1 MNKTY
6 LTNGK
11 QLSFEKA
18 QVMAIINIT
27 PDSFYDG
34 GKFSSVTDI
43 IKDAEMKIHAG
54 ATILDIG
61 AASSRPKA
69 ISVTVKDEIFR
80 LKEPLLKLRKE
91 FPKMLISIDTYLSEV
106 AEFAID
112 LGADIINDISGG
124 EIDDKM
130 LDVVAKHQ
138 IAYVLMHMQGTPQ
151 NMQLN
156 PTYKNVVKE
165 LGDFYKTKIADCQS
179 RKFEKIII
187 DVGFGFGK
195 TVEHNYE
202 LLKNLSEF
210 TEFGF
215 PVLVGLSRKSMIN
228 KVIHT
233 SPVTALNGTT
243 VLNTIALQN
252 GAKILRV
259 HDVKEAKQAIDLF
272 EFYKSVKSENQDN
285 SKKLDT
291 AI

>member
-1 MNKTY
+1 MYKPY

-34 GKFSSVTDI
+34 GKFSSVSDI
-43 IKDAEMKIHAG
+43 IKDAEVKIRDG
-54 ATILDIG
+54 AAILDIG

-69 ISVTVKDEIFR
+69 VAVSVKDEVFR

-91 FPKMLISIDTYLSEV
+91 FPKVIISIDTYLSEV

-112 LGADIINDISGG
+112 LGADMINDISGG
-124 EIDDKM
+124 QMDKHM
-130 LDVVAKHQ
+130 MDVVAKHQ
-138 IAYVLMHMQGTPQ
+138 IAYVLMHMQGTSQ
-151 NMQLN
+151 NMQVN
-156 PTYKNVVKE
+156 PTYENVVNE
-165 LGDFYKTKIADCQS
+165 LVNFYRIKIDYCKS
-179 RKFEKIII
+179 KGFDKLII

-195 TVEHNYE
+195 TVEHNYQ
-202 LLKNLSEF
+202 LLKDLSRF
-210 TEFGF
+210 TSFEY

-228 KVIHT
+228 SVIHT
-233 SPVTALNGTT
+233 LPTTALNGTT
-243 VLNTIALQN
+243 VLNTIALLN

-272 EFYKSVKSENQDN
+272 EFYKS
-285 SKKLDT
+285 T
-291 AI
+291 

>member
-1 MNKTY
+1 MNAHLIKMSKTY

-43 IKDAEMKIHAG
+43 IKDAEMKIHEG
-54 ATILDIG
+54 ATIIDIG
-61 AASSRPKA
+61 AASSRPNAIA
-69 ISVTVKDEIFR
+69 ISAKDEISR
-80 LKEPLLKLRKE
+80 LREPLMKLRKE
-91 FPKMLISIDTYLSEV
+91 FPEIFISIDTYLADV

-112 LGADIINDISGG
+112 LGADIINDISGSQM
-124 EIDDKM
+124 DQSM

-151 NMQLN
+151 NMQKN
-156 PTYKNVVKE
+156 PSYDDVVKDISTFYTSKIE
-165 LGDFYKTKIADCQS
+165 QCKSLGFDKL
-179 RKFEKIII
+179 II

-195 TVEHNYE
+195 TVEHNYQ
-202 LLKNLSEF
+202 LLKHLNEF
-210 TEFGF
+210 IVFDY
-215 PVLVGLSRKSMIN
+215 PLLVGLSRKSMIN

-259 HDVKEAKQAIDLF
+259 HDIKEAKQAVDLF
-272 EFYKSVKSENQDN
+272 EFYKSV
-285 SKKLDT
+285 
-291 AI
+291 

>member
-1 MNKTY
+1 MTKTY

-43 IKDAEMKIHAG
+43 IKDAEMKIHEG
-54 ATILDIG
+54 ATIIDIG
-61 AASSRPKA
+61 AASSRPNALA
-69 ISVTVKDEIFR
+69 ISVKDEIIR
-80 LKEPLLKLRKE
+80 LREPLMKLRKE
-91 FPKMLISIDTYLSEV
+91 FPKIFISIDTYLADV

-112 LGADIINDISGG
+112 LGADIINDISGSQM
-124 EIDDKM
+124 DKSM
-130 LDVVAKHQ
+130 LDVVSKHQ
-138 IAYVLMHMQGTPQ
+138 IAYVLMNMQGTTQ
-151 NMQLN
+151 NMQKN
-156 PTYKNVVKE
+156 PSYDDVVKDISMFYTSKIE
-165 LGDFYKTKIADCQS
+165 QCKNLGFDKL
-179 RKFEKIII
+179 II

-195 TVEHNYE
+195 TVEHNYQ
-202 LLKNLSEF
+202 LLKHLNEF
-210 TEFGF
+210 TLFDY
-215 PVLVGLSRKSMIN
+215 PLLAGLSRKSMIN

-259 HDVKEAKQAIDLF
+259 HDVKEAKQAVDLF
-272 EFYKSVKSENQDN
+272 EFYKSV
-285 SKKLDT
+285 
-291 AI
+291 

>member
-1 MNKTY
+1 MYKPY

-34 GKFSSVTDI
+34 GKFSSVSDI
-43 IKDAEMKIHAG
+43 IKDAEVKIRDG
-54 ATILDIG
+54 ASILDVG

-69 ISVTVKDEIFR
+69 VAVSVKDEVFR

-91 FPKMLISIDTYLSEV
+91 FPKVIISVDTYLSEV

-124 EIDDKM
+124 EMDKQM
-130 LDVVAKHQ
+130 IDVVAKHQ

-151 NMQLN
+151 NMQVN
-156 PTYKNVVKE
+156 PSYENVAKE
-165 LGDFYKTKIADCQS
+165 LIDFYRVKMDYCKS
-179 RKFEKIII
+179 KGFNKLII

-195 TVEHNYE
+195 TVEHNYQ
-202 LLKNLSEF
+202 LLKDLSRF
-210 TEFGF
+210 TILEY
-215 PVLVGLSRKSMIN
+215 PILVGLSRKSMIN
-228 KVIHT
+228 SVIHT
-233 SPVTALNGTT
+233 TPDTALNGTT
-243 VLNTIALQN
+243 VLNTIALHN

-272 EFYKSVKSENQDN
+272 EFYKS
-285 SKKLDT
+285 
-291 AI
+291 A

>member
-1 MNKTY
+1 MSKTY

-43 IKDAEMKIHAG
+43 IKDAEMKIHEG
-54 ATILDIG
+54 ATIIDIG
-61 AASSRPKA
+61 AASSRPNAIA
-69 ISVTVKDEIFR
+69 ISAKDEIIR
-80 LKEPLLKLRKE
+80 LREPLMKLRKE
-91 FPKMLISIDTYLSEV
+91 FPEIFISIDTYLADV

-112 LGADIINDISGG
+112 LGADIINDISGSQM
-124 EIDDKM
+124 DKSM

-151 NMQLN
+151 NMQKN
-156 PTYKNVVKE
+156 PSYDDVVKDISTFYTSKIE
-165 LGDFYKTKIADCQS
+165 QCKSLGFDKL
-179 RKFEKIII
+179 II

-195 TVEHNYE
+195 TVEHNYQ
-202 LLKNLSEF
+202 LLKHLNEF
-210 TEFGF
+210 IVFDY
-215 PVLVGLSRKSMIN
+215 PLLVGLSRKSMIN

-259 HDVKEAKQAIDLF
+259 HDIKEAKQAVDLF
-272 EFYKSVKSENQDN
+272 EFYKSV
-285 SKKLDT
+285 
-291 AI
+291 

>member
-1 MNKTY
+1 
-6 LTNGK
+6 
-11 QLSFEKA
+11 
-18 QVMAIINIT
+18 MAIINIT

-43 IKDAEMKIHAG
+43 IKDAETKIHAG
-54 ATILDIG
+54 ATIIDVG

-69 ISVTVKDEIFR
+69 PSVSVKDEIFR
-80 LKEPLLKLRKE
+80 LREPLTKLRKE

-124 EIDDKM
+124 ELDTKM

-156 PTYKNVVKE
+156 PTYENVVKE
-165 LGDFYKTKIADCQS
+165 LSDFYKLKIADCQS
-179 RKFEKIII
+179 KGFDKLII

-195 TVEHNYE
+195 SVEHNYE
-202 LLKNLSEF
+202 LLKHLHDF

-215 PVLVGLSRKSMIN
+215 PILAGLSRKSMIN

-252 GAKILRV
+252 GANILRV

-272 EFYKSVKSENQDN
+272 EFYKSV
-285 SKKLDT
+285 
-291 AI
+291 

>member
-34 GKFSSVTDI
+34 GRFSSVSDI
-43 IKDAEMKIHAG
+43 VKDAEKKISEG
-54 ATILDIG
+54 ASIIDVG
-61 AASSRPKA
+61 AASSRPNAIA
-69 ISVTVKDEIFR
+69 ISVRDEIIR
-80 LKEPLLKLRKE
+80 LREPLIKLRKE
-91 FPKMLISIDTYLSEV
+91 FPKTLISIDTYLSEV

-124 EIDDKM
+124 EIDKNM
-130 LDVVAKHQ
+130 LTVVSKHQ
-138 IAYVLMHMQGTPQ
+138 IVYVLMHMKGRPQ
-151 NMQLN
+151 DMQQN
-156 PTYKNVVKE
+156 PTYENLVDD
-165 LGDFYKTKIADCQS
+165 LSAFYKSKIEHCNSLGFD
-179 RKFEKIII
+179 KLIL
-187 DVGFGFGK
+187 DMGFGFGK

-202 LLKNLSEF
+202 LLKHLNKF
-210 TEFGF
+210 AEFGI
-215 PVLVGLSRKSMIN
+215 PILAGLSRKSMIN

-233 SPVTALNGTT
+233 SPITALNGTT

-252 GAKILRV
+252 GASILRV

-272 EFYKSVKSENQDN
+272 EFYK
-285 SKKLDT
+285 L
-291 AI
+291 I

>member
-1 MNKTY
+1 MTKTY

-43 IKDAEMKIHAG
+43 IKDAEMKIHEG
-54 ATILDIG
+54 ATIIDIG

-69 ISVTVKDEIFR
+69 PSVSVKDEIVR
-80 LKEPLLKLRKE
+80 LREPLTKLRKE

-124 EIDDKM
+124 ELDSKM
-130 LDVVAKHQ
+130 IDVVSKHQ

-156 PTYKNVVKE
+156 PTYENVVKE
-165 LGDFYKTKIADCQS
+165 LGDFYKSKIADCQS
-179 RKFEKIII
+179 KGFEKLII

-202 LLKNLSEF
+202 LLKHLREF

-215 PVLVGLSRKSMIN
+215 PILAGLSRKSMIN

-252 GAKILRV
+252 GANILRV

-272 EFYKSVKSENQDN
+272 EFYKAVK
-285 SKKLDT
+285 
-291 AI
+291 

>member
-1 MNKTY
+1 MYKPY

-34 GKFSSVTDI
+34 GKFSSVSDI
-43 IKDAEMKIHAG
+43 IKDAEVKIRDG
-54 ATILDIG
+54 ASILDVG

-69 ISVTVKDEIFR
+69 VAVSVKDEVFR

-91 FPKMLISIDTYLSEV
+91 FPKVIISVDTYLSEV
-106 AEFAID
+106 AEFSID
-112 LGADIINDISGG
+112 LGADMINDISGG
-124 EIDDKM
+124 EMDKQM
-130 LDVVAKHQ
+130 IDVVAKHQ

-151 NMQLN
+151 NMQVN
-156 PTYKNVVKE
+156 PSYENVVKE
-165 LGDFYKTKIADCQS
+165 LIDFYRVKIDYCIS
-179 RKFEKIII
+179 KGFGKLII

-195 TVEHNYE
+195 TVEHNYQ
-202 LLKNLSEF
+202 LLKDLSRF
-210 TEFGF
+210 TTLEY
-215 PVLVGLSRKSMIN
+215 PILVGLSRKSMIN
-228 KVIHT
+228 SVIHT
-233 SPVTALNGTT
+233 LPNTALNGTT

-272 EFYKSVKSENQDN
+272 EFYKSV
-285 SKKLDT
+285 
-291 AI
+291 

>member
-1 MNKTY
+1 MHANLIKMSKTY

-43 IKDAEMKIHAG
+43 IKDAEMKIHEG
-54 ATILDIG
+54 ATIIDIG
-61 AASSRPKA
+61 AASSRPNALA
-69 ISVTVKDEIFR
+69 ISVKDEIIR
-80 LKEPLLKLRKE
+80 LREPLMKLRKE
-91 FPKMLISIDTYLSEV
+91 FPKIFISIDTYLADV

-112 LGADIINDISGG
+112 LGADIINDISGSQM
-124 EIDDKM
+124 DKSM
-130 LDVVAKHQ
+130 LDVVSKHQ

-151 NMQLN
+151 NMQKN
-156 PTYKNVVKE
+156 PSYDDVVKDISMFYTSKIE
-165 LGDFYKTKIADCQS
+165 QCKNLG
-179 RKFEKIII
+179 FEKVII
-187 DVGFGFGK
+187 DVGSGCGK
-195 TVEHNYE
+195 TVEHNYQ
-202 LLKNLSEF
+202 LLKHLNEF
-210 TEFGF
+210 TLFDY
-215 PVLVGLSRKSMIN
+215 PLLAGLSRKSMIN

-259 HDVKEAKQAIDLF
+259 HDVKEAKQAVDLF
-272 EFYKSVKSENQDN
+272 EFYKSV
-285 SKKLDT
+285 
-291 AI
+291 

>member
-1 MNKTY
+1 MHANLIKMTKTY

-43 IKDAEMKIHAG
+43 VKDAEMKVGEG
-54 ATILDIG
+54 ATIIDIG

-69 ISVTVKDEIFR
+69 PAVSVKDEIFR
-80 LKEPLLKLRKE
+80 LREPLTKLRKE

-112 LGADIINDISGG
+112 FGADIINDISGG

-156 PTYKNVVKE
+156 PTYENVVKE
-165 LGDFYKTKIADCQS
+165 LGDFYKLKIADCQ
-179 RKFEKIII
+179 RKGFDKLII

-202 LLKNLSEF
+202 LLKHLHDF

-215 PVLVGLSRKSMIN
+215 PILAGLSRKSMIN

-252 GAKILRV
+252 GANILRV

-272 EFYKSVKSENQDN
+272 EFYKGV
-285 SKKLDT
+285 
-291 AI
+291 

>member
-1 MNKTY
+1 
-6 LTNGK
+6 
-11 QLSFEKA
+11 
-18 QVMAIINIT
+18 MAIINIT

-43 IKDAEMKIHAG
+43 VKDAEMKIHEG
-54 ATILDIG
+54 ATIIDIG

-69 ISVTVKDEIFR
+69 ISISVKDEIIR

-124 EIDDKM
+124 EIDSKM

-138 IAYVLMHMQGTPQ
+138 IAYVLMHMQGNPQ

-156 PTYKNVVKE
+156 PSYVNVVDD
-165 LGDFYKTKIADCQS
+165 LYSFYKEKIAVCQS
-179 RKFEKIII
+179 KGFEKLII

-195 TVEHNYE
+195 TIEHNYE
-202 LLKNLSEF
+202 LLKYLDRF
-210 TEFGF
+210 TDFGF
-215 PVLVGLSRKSMIN
+215 PILAGLSRKSMIN
-228 KVIHT
+228 QVIHT
-233 SPVTALNGTT
+233 NPVTALNGTT

-259 HDVKEAKQAIDLF
+259 HDVKEAKQAIDLY
-272 EFYKSVKSENQDN
+272 EFYKAV
-285 SKKLDT
+285 
-291 AI
+291 

>member
-43 IKDAEMKIHAG
+43 IKDAEMKIHEG

-69 ISVTVKDEIFR
+69 ISVSVKDEIVR

-91 FPKMLISIDTYLSEV
+91 FPKMIISIDTYLSEV

-165 LGDFYKTKIADCQS
+165 LSDFYKIKIADCQS
-179 RKFEKIII
+179 RNFEKIII

-202 LLKNLSEF
+202 LLKNLTEF

-215 PVLVGLSRKSMIN
+215 PILVGLSRKSMIN
-228 KVIHT
+228 KIIHT

-272 EFYKSVKSENQDN
+272 EFYKSVKSEN
-285 SKKLDT
+285 
-291 AI
+291 

>member
-1 MNKTY
+1 MNANLTKMTKTY

-43 IKDAEMKIHAG
+43 VKDAEMKVSEG
-54 ATILDIG
+54 ATIIDIG

-69 ISVTVKDEIFR
+69 ISISVKDEIFR
-80 LKEPLLKLRKE
+80 LREPLTKLRKE
-91 FPKMLISIDTYLSEV
+91 FPKMLISVDTYLSEV

-124 EIDDKM
+124 ELDDKM

-156 PTYKNVVKE
+156 PTYDNVVKE
-165 LGDFYKTKIADCQS
+165 LGDFYQSKIAICQS
-179 RKFEKIII
+179 KGFDKLII
-187 DVGFGFGK
+187 DDYDACITFQLGK
-195 TVEHNYE
+195 
-202 LLKNLSEF
+202 
-210 TEFGF
+210 
-215 PVLVGLSRKSMIN
+215 
-228 KVIHT
+228 
-233 SPVTALNGTT
+233 
-243 VLNTIALQN
+243 
-252 GAKILRV
+252 
-259 HDVKEAKQAIDLF
+259 
-272 EFYKSVKSENQDN
+272 
-285 SKKLDT
+285 
-291 AI
+291 

>member
-1 MNKTY
+1 MHANLTKMTKTY

-43 IKDAEMKIHAG
+43 IKDAEMKIHEG
-54 ATILDIG
+54 ATIIDIG

-69 ISVTVKDEIFR
+69 PSVSVKDEIVR
-80 LKEPLLKLRKE
+80 LREPLTKLRKE

-124 EIDDKM
+124 ELDSKM
-130 LDVVAKHQ
+130 IDVVSKHQ

-156 PTYKNVVKE
+156 PTYENVVKE
-165 LGDFYKTKIADCQS
+165 LGDFYKSKIADCQS
-179 RKFEKIII
+179 KGFEKLII

-202 LLKNLSEF
+202 LLKHLREF

-215 PVLVGLSRKSMIN
+215 PILAGLSRKSMIN

-252 GAKILRV
+252 GANILRV

-272 EFYKSVKSENQDN
+272 EFYKAVK
-285 SKKLDT
+285 
-291 AI
+291 

>member
-1 MNKTY
+1 MDANLTKMTKTY

-43 IKDAEMKIHAG
+43 VKDAEMKINEG
-54 ATILDIG
+54 ATIIDIG

-69 ISVTVKDEIFR
+69 PSVSVKDEIIR
-80 LKEPLLKLRKE
+80 LREPLTKLRKE
-91 FPKMLISIDTYLSEV
+91 FPRMLISIDTYLSEV

-124 EIDDKM
+124 ELDDKM

-156 PTYKNVVKE
+156 PTYENVVKE
-165 LGDFYKTKIADCQS
+165 LGDFYKSKIADCQS
-179 RKFEKIII
+179 KGFEKLII

-202 LLKNLSEF
+202 LLKHLHDF

-215 PVLVGLSRKSMIN
+215 PILAGLSRKSMIN

-252 GAKILRV
+252 GANILRV

-272 EFYKSVKSENQDN
+272 EFYKSAK
-285 SKKLDT
+285 
-291 AI
+291 